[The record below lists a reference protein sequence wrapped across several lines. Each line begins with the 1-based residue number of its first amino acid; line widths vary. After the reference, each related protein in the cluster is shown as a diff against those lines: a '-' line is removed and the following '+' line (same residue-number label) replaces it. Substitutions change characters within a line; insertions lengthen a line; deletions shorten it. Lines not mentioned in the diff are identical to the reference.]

1 MGLSRHIPN
10 TITLLNLVSG
20 VFGIIYAAKGDIG
33 CAFVLMLAAALFDVL
48 DGAAARGL
56 KAYSAIGKEL
66 DSLADLV
73 SFGTLPALMLF
84 YMMQKNFIG
93 PLWFTY
99 LPLLFVPCA
108 ALRLAKFNIDETQA
122 HGFKGLPVPAAAM
135 FIGSVAAIMD
145 LYEIGWIHNLMA
157 RSFIA
162 MPAIIYIACRLMLSR
177 IPMASLKSF
186 SKVSATQCNGAQC
199 NGTQGEAGSSGQQPY
214 GSRAA
219 LIAIFATPIVAGIAV
234 LLSFLA
240 DGFLHAL
247 AGGICTFS
255 AAYIIINTVAGG
267 IARYRKQ

>member
-84 YMMQKNFIG
+84 YMMQENFIG

-99 LPLLFVPCA
+99 IPLLLVPCA

-122 HGFKGLPVPAAAM
+122 HGFRGLPVPAAAM

-162 MPAIIYIACRLMLSR
+162 MPAIVYIACRLMLSR
-177 IPMASLKSF
+177 IPMTSLKSF
-186 SKVSATQCNGAQC
+186 SKVSGTQRNGAQW
-199 NGTQGEAGSSGQQPY
+199 NGAQGEAGSSGQQPY
-214 GSRAA
+214 GSRSA

-255 AAYIIINTVAGG
+255 AAYITINTVAGG
-267 IARYRKQ
+267 IAHCRKQ

>member
-162 MPAIIYIACRLMLSR
+162 MPAIVYIACRLMLSR

-186 SKVSATQCNGAQC
+186 SKASAAQC
-199 NGTQGEAGSSGQQPY
+199 NGTQGEAGASGQQPY

-219 LIAIFATPIVAGIAV
+219 LIAVFATPIVAGIAV
-234 LLSFLA
+234 LLTFLA

-255 AAYIIINTVAGG
+255 AAYIIINTIAGG

>member
-33 CAFVLMLAAALFDVL
+33 CAFVLMLAAAFFDVF

-84 YMMQKNFIG
+84 YMMQENFIG

-99 LPLLFVPCA
+99 IPLLFVPCA

-122 HGFKGLPVPAAAM
+122 HGFRGLPVPAAAM

-186 SKVSATQCNGAQC
+186 SKVSGTQR
-199 NGTQGEAGSSGQQPY
+199 NGTQGEAGAPGQQPY
-214 GSRAA
+214 GSRSA
-219 LIAIFATPIVAGIAV
+219 LIAIFVTPIVAGIAI

-247 AGGICTFS
+247 AGGICTLS
-255 AAYIIINTVAGG
+255 AAYITINTVAGG
-267 IARYRKQ
+267 IAHCRKQ

>member
-84 YMMQKNFIG
+84 YMMQENFIG

-99 LPLLFVPCA
+99 IPLLLVPCA
-108 ALRLAKFNIDETQA
+108 ALRLAKFNTDETQA
-122 HGFKGLPVPAAAM
+122 HGFRGLPVPAAAM

-162 MPAIIYIACRLMLSR
+162 MPAIVYIACRLMLSR

-186 SKVSATQCNGAQC
+186 SKVSGTQCNGTRDGAQD
-199 NGTQGEAGSSGQQPY
+199 EAGASGQQPY
-214 GSRAA
+214 GSRTA

-234 LLSFLA
+234 LLTFLA

-255 AAYIIINTVAGG
+255 AAYIIINTIAGG

>member
-33 CAFVLMLAAALFDVL
+33 CAFVLMLAAAFFDVF

-84 YMMQKNFIG
+84 YMMQENFIG

-99 LPLLFVPCA
+99 IPLLFVPCA

-122 HGFKGLPVPAAAM
+122 HGFRGLPVPAAAM

-186 SKVSATQCNGAQC
+186 SKASGTQR

-219 LIAIFATPIVAGIAV
+219 LIVIFATPIVAGIAV

-247 AGGICTFS
+247 AGGICTLS
-255 AAYIIINTVAGG
+255 AAYITINTVAGG
-267 IARYRKQ
+267 IAHCRKQ

>member
-56 KAYSAIGKEL
+56 KAYAAIGKEL

-108 ALRLAKFNIDETQA
+108 ALRLAKFNTDETQA
-122 HGFKGLPVPAAAM
+122 HGFRGLPVPAAAM

-162 MPAIIYIACRLMLSR
+162 MPAIVYIACRLMLSR
-177 IPMASLKSF
+177 VPMASLKSF
-186 SKVSATQCNGAQC
+186 SKAS
-199 NGTQGEAGSSGQQPY
+199 GTQGNGTRDGAQDEAGASGQQPY

-234 LLSFLA
+234 LLTLLA

-255 AAYIIINTVAGG
+255 TAYIIINTIAGG

>member
-33 CAFVLMLAAALFDVL
+33 CAFVLMLAAALFDVF

-84 YMMQKNFIG
+84 YIMQKNFIG

-99 LPLLFVPCA
+99 IPLLLVPCA

-177 IPMASLKSF
+177 IPMVSLKSF
-186 SKVSATQCNGAQC
+186 SKASGTQC
-199 NGTQGEAGSSGQQPY
+199 NGTQDEAGSSGQQPY
-214 GSRAA
+214 GSRSA

-247 AGGICTFS
+247 AGGICTLS
-255 AAYIIINTVAGG
+255 AAYITINTVAGG
-267 IARYRKQ
+267 IAHCRKQ

>member
-162 MPAIIYIACRLMLSR
+162 MPAIVYIACRLMLSR

-186 SKVSATQCNGAQC
+186 SKASGTQRNGAQC

-214 GSRAA
+214 GSRSA

-247 AGGICTFS
+247 TGGICTFS
-255 AAYIIINTVAGG
+255 AAYITINTVAGG
-267 IARYRKQ
+267 IAHCRKQ

>member
-56 KAYSAIGKEL
+56 KAYSATGKEL

-84 YMMQKNFIG
+84 YMMQENFIG

-99 LPLLFVPCA
+99 IPLLLVPCA

-122 HGFKGLPVPAAAM
+122 HGFRGLPVPAAAM

-162 MPAIIYIACRLMLSR
+162 MPAIVYIACRLMLSR

-186 SKVSATQCNGAQC
+186 SKVSGAQY
-199 NGTQGEAGSSGQQPY
+199 NGTLDEAGASGQQPY
-214 GSRAA
+214 GSRSA
-219 LIAIFATPIVAGIAV
+219 LIAVFATPIVAGIAA
-234 LLSFLA
+234 LLAFLA

-247 AGGICTFS
+247 AGGICTLS
-255 AAYIIINTVAGG
+255 VAYIIINTIAGG

>member
-186 SKVSATQCNGAQC
+186 SKVSGTQRNGAQC

-214 GSRAA
+214 GSRSA

-247 AGGICTFS
+247 AGGICTLS
-255 AAYIIINTVAGG
+255 AAYITINTVAGG
-267 IARYRKQ
+267 IAHCRKQ